1 MTTLE
6 NMGPAAAWRG
16 FLEEGRL
23 RVQRCAECNE
33 AVFEPRIFCPH
44 CGSEDL
50 GWIDCAGTGEVYAL
64 TIVSRKPD
72 HGGNYGVALIDLDEG
87 ARVMARPRDLEGL
100 KIGDRVTIEVEEHPG
115 GGHWLRTVRVGDA
128 Q

>member
-1 MTTLE
+1 VAFSRRA
-6 NMGPAAAWRG
+6 G
-16 FLEEGRL
+16 
-23 RVQRCAECNE
+23 CAYS
-33 AVFEPRIFCPH
+33 AVRNATKPFSNPH